1 MAVLGL
7 CCCAW
12 DFPTCGEQELR
23 SGSGVQASR
32 CSDFSCG
39 AQTLGSRASVV
50 VGLGLWSCGA
60 QA

>member
-12 DFPTCGEQELR
+12 DFSSYGEQELR
-23 SGSGVQASR
+23 SSSSVQASR
-32 CSDFSCG
+32 CSDFSFG
-39 AQTLGSRASVV
+39 AQTLGSWASVV